1 MTIVDNSYAGGF
13 AGAATATLPITRE
26 IPELQESSA
35 DGQSASLACSGR
47 VKWFND
53 QKGFGFI
60 ADDEGRDVFVHYA
73 VIDGDGF
80 KTLEDGEVVRYDYVD
95 GPKGR
100 RATKV
105 ARDSS
110 RREAVAREPVGS
122 EAP

>member
-1 MTIVDNSYAGGF
+1 M
-13 AGAATATLPITRE
+13 
-26 IPELQESSA
+26 SSA
-35 DGQSASLACSGR
+35 NSGLSSRANSADSLPVTRAIRDQDTDTLALSSGR

-60 ADDEGRDVFVHYA
+60 SDEEGRDVFVHYA

-80 KTLEDGEVVRYDYVD
+80 KTLEDGETVQYEYVD

-105 ARDSS
+105 MRTARS
-110 RREAVAREPVGS
+110 AS
-122 EAP
+122 E